1 MRRRRRA
8 LEGILIGIAIFITG
22 AALASMIVGKMFS
35 ERAPRTI
42 NLEAQALSAR
52 FGPAQHSQFGEE
64 WIIRDFFNDKRG
76 GVFVDVGASHYKEFS
91 NTYYLETALGWSG
104 LAIDP
109 LTQFEPDYV
118 KYRPKTRYRAFF
130 VSDRSN
136 EEAKVYLLKER
147 TRVTSSDK
155 SFTARYGQGAVEIV
169 SPTITLDDLLESENV
184 QAIDFLSM
192 DIELAEPKALA
203 GFDIERFKPILAC
216 VEGHAEVRQQ
226 IIDYFAHHG
235 YVVIG
240 KYLRADTQNL
250 WFTTLPKP
258 AGDTKN

>member
-1 MRRRRRA
+1 MKTRRQA
-8 LEGILIGIAIFITG
+8 FEGVLIGIAIFITG
-22 AALASMIVGKMFS
+22 AALASMLVGRMFS
-35 ERAPRTI
+35 ERAVRVI
-42 NLEAQALSAR
+42 NPEAQALSDR
-52 FGPAQHSQFGEE
+52 YGPAQHSQFGEE

-76 GVFVDVGASHYKEFS
+76 GVFVDVGASHYKEAS

-109 LTQFEPDYV
+109 LTQFEPDYL
-118 KYRPKTRYRAFF
+118 KYRPQTRYRAFF

-155 SFTARYGQGAVEIV
+155 GFTERHGQGAVEIT
-169 SPTITLDDLLESENV
+169 SSTITLDDLLESEKF

-203 GFDIERFKPILAC
+203 GFDIKRFKPVLVC

-226 IIDYFAHHG
+226 IIDYFARNG

-240 KYLRADTQNL
+240 KYLRADTQNI
-250 WFTTLPKP
+250 WFMPLT
-258 AGDTKN
+258 GDAKKGQ